1 MDKTIK
7 TIYKPQHL
15 VSLYENAAH
24 TQKICAALAVAS
36 ASGQNTRLNLSHIAG
51 SLKTITIAAVHK
63 QQPAT
68 QLFVLQ
74 NAEQAAYFYNDLQQF
89 LPQEPVY
96 YLPHSAKE
104 YYNTQAQNNANI
116 LLRSEILIQAQN
128 QNILIVTYPEAIF
141 EKVVTQ
147 QSIAKN
153 TLHIVVGENL
163 GVDFLLDVLVEY
175 GFERV
180 DFVSQP
186 GEFSVRGGIIDVFSF
201 ANDLPYR
208 LELLGDE
215 VESIRSFD
223 LETQLSVQRITQITL
238 VPNLQIRLAKDPKQ
252 SLINYLVTAKI
263 PQKNDH
269 ASALPAIKQNLN
281 IWIDNLQLTSELV
294 QIAFENAENDY
305 AKNKKDLE
313 ILPEP
318 SELFEQAKSFLF
330 DVISQNLLVMGDVNN
345 VILKSIPHIHFQSEP
360 QVTVRKNFKFLMN
373 QMQENERKGYKNFLF
388 SESKSQIERL
398 YRIFRDLGSKT
409 DFFAVNAAMHQG
421 FVDNNQKIAVFTDH
435 QIFERYHSYKLK
447 SQQLKSE
454 TLTLAAIKELKKGD
468 FVTHIDHGVGIYDGL
483 QKLVINNRTQEAVKI
498 LYKEGDTLFVNIN
511 SLHKITRFSGS
522 QGNAPKLNRLGSDVW
537 KNLKNKTKSQVKD
550 IAKDLIKLYA
560 QRKTQKG
567 FAFMPDTYLQAAL
580 ESSFIYED
588 TPDQRKATNAVKMDM
603 ERNVPMDRLVC
614 GDVGFGKTEVA
625 IRAAFK
631 AVADGKQVAVLVPT
645 TILALQHY
653 KTFEKRLEDLPC
665 TVDYLNRFKTA
676 KAQKLL
682 FENLENGKIDIV
694 IGTHGLVG
702 KNVKFKD
709 LGLLV
714 IDEEQK
720 FGVAVKERLKQ
731 IRVNID
737 TLTLTATPIPRT
749 LQFSLMGAR
758 DLSVMRTPPANRQ
771 PVHTELIAMTDER
784 LRQIIL
790 DEVQR
795 GGQVFFVHNRVMNIN
810 EIAEMIGKLCPNVTV
825 GIAHG
830 QMEGNKL
837 EDSLLDFINGEFDVL
852 VATNIIESGLDIPN
866 ANTIIINQAQN
877 FGLSD
882 LHQMRGRVGRS
893 NVKAYCYLSVPPINS
908 LSDDAQKRLQAIETF
923 SDLGSGFNV
932 ALRDLDIRGA
942 GNLLGGEQ
950 SGFIT
955 DIGFEM
961 YQKILEEAILELKE
975 DAEFT
980 DLFADQPQRAFVKD
994 CTIETDFEALFPDK
1008 YISNANERLN
1018 LYLEL
1023 DNIETE
1029 AGLQRFETALKDRF
1043 GAPPAAALALIDII
1057 RLRWVAKA
1065 MGFERLWL
1073 KNNTMKGYFVDG
1085 KNEKFYQSDVFG
1097 KVLAYIQANPKTTDF
1112 KQSGSKVILDIKN
1125 ISSVDQAKT
1134 LLYTL
1139 LKPNE

>member
-1 MDKTIK
+1 MLHTSVEYLTGIGGYRAELLRKELHIFTYADLLQYYPFRYVDRSKFYAITDINDDKTYMQLRGRIGQPEVLGVGAKKRLVCTLYDDSGSLQLVWFAGIK
-7 TIYKPQHL
+7 WLKDGLKAGEQYVIFGKPNYFNGSYNMPHPEIELAAGFKEAELGFLQPVYNSTEKLKASGLDSRGIQKVIKNCFAKVQGKVPETLPAYMLEAHGLVPKATAVQSIHFPLGNEQLQQAIFRLKFEELFYIQFQLLAQKAKRNQTIEGYVFDKIGDLFNDFYANQLPFELTNAQKRTVKELRQDTRTGRQLNRLVQGDVGSGKTVVALLAMLLALDNGYQACLMAPTEILATQHL
-15 VSLYENAAH
+15 NTLTDLLKNMPVNIKLLTGSTKAAERRSIHSALADGSLHILIGTHALIEPVVQFKNLGLAVIDEQH
-24 TQKICAALAVAS
+24 RFGVEQRAAL
-36 ASGQNTRLNLSHIAG
+36 
-51 SLKTITIAAVHK
+51 
-63 QQPAT
+63 
-68 QLFVLQ
+68 
-74 NAEQAAYFYNDLQQF
+74 Y
-89 LPQEPVY
+89 
-96 YLPHSAKE
+96 
-104 YYNTQAQNNANI
+104 
-116 LLRSEILIQAQN
+116 
-128 QNILIVTYPEAIF
+128 
-141 EKVVTQ
+141 
-147 QSIAKN
+147 AKN
-153 TLHIVVGENL
+153 TLSPHI
-163 GVDFLLDVLVEY
+163 
-175 GFERV
+175 
-180 DFVSQP
+180 
-186 GEFSVRGGIIDVFSF
+186 
-201 ANDLPYR
+201 
-208 LELLGDE
+208 
-215 VESIRSFD
+215 
-223 LETQLSVQRITQITL
+223 
-238 VPNLQIRLAKDPKQ
+238 
-252 SLINYLVTAKI
+252 
-263 PQKNDH
+263 
-269 ASALPAIKQNLN
+269 
-281 IWIDNLQLTSELV
+281 
-294 QIAFENAENDY
+294 
-305 AKNKKDLE
+305 
-313 ILPEP
+313 
-318 SELFEQAKSFLF
+318 
-330 DVISQNLLVMGDVNN
+330 LVM
-345 VILKSIPHIHFQSEP
+345 
-360 QVTVRKNFKFLMN
+360 
-373 QMQENERKGYKNFLF
+373 
-388 SESKSQIERL
+388 
-398 YRIFRDLGSKT
+398 
-409 DFFAVNAAMHQG
+409 
-421 FVDNNQKIAVFTDH
+421 
-435 QIFERYHSYKLK
+435 
-447 SQQLKSE
+447 
-454 TLTLAAIKELKKGD
+454 
-468 FVTHIDHGVGIYDGL
+468 
-483 QKLVINNRTQEAVKI
+483 
-498 LYKEGDTLFVNIN
+498 
-511 SLHKITRFSGS
+511 
-522 QGNAPKLNRLGSDVW
+522 
-537 KNLKNKTKSQVKD
+537 
-550 IAKDLIKLYA
+550 
-560 QRKTQKG
+560 
-567 FAFMPDTYLQAAL
+567 
-580 ESSFIYED
+580 
-588 TPDQRKATNAVKMDM
+588 
-603 ERNVPMDRLVC
+603 
-614 GDVGFGKTEVA
+614 
-625 IRAAFK
+625 
-631 AVADGKQVAVLVPT
+631 
-645 TILALQHY
+645 
-653 KTFEKRLEDLPC
+653 
-665 TVDYLNRFKTA
+665 
-676 KAQKLL
+676 
-682 FENLENGKIDIV
+682 
-694 IGTHGLVG
+694 
-702 KNVKFKD
+702 
-709 LGLLV
+709 
-714 IDEEQK
+714 
-720 FGVAVKERLKQ
+720 
-731 IRVNID
+731 
-737 TLTLTATPIPRT
+737 TATPIPRT

-810 EIAEMIGKLCPNVTV
+810 EIAEMIGKLCPNVTI